1 MAVSCLFP
9 KTHKEGADGP
19 YEVILEY
26 DILFGD
32 GRPVEQQFVVSIDS
46 VQEYNTLDSLGNPG
60 NERSPYFL
68 PELT

>member
-1 MAVSCLFP
+1 MDVSCLFP

-26 DILFGD
+26 DILFEN
-32 GRPVEQQFVVSIDS
+32 GRPVEQQSVVSVDS
-46 VQEYNTLDSLGNPG
+46 VQEHTLDSLGNPG

-68 PELT
+68 LELT